1 MLGTL
6 KTSFAAR
13 PAWQLQVLRIVFFV
27 ILTAIA
33 AKIRIYLPGNPIPI
47 TGQTFAVMLAGMALG
62 SREGALSQLSYMA
75 LIAVGLPI
83 DAGGVGALALVT
95 PTGIGPSAGYIVGF
109 VPMAFVAG
117 FGHNRPVAVRFLF
130 GVLSTIVVYIF
141 GTVGLALSRNTTW
154 TLLNL
159 ISYTV
164 VPFIVI
170 DFGKA
175 LLAASLTKLGSESW
189 LRWS

>member
-1 MLGTL
+1 
-6 KTSFAAR
+6 
-13 PAWQLQVLRIVFFV
+13 
-27 ILTAIA
+27 
-33 AKIRIYLPGNPIPI
+33 
-47 TGQTFAVMLAGMALG
+47 
-62 SREGALSQLSYMA
+62 
-75 LIAVGLPI
+75 
-83 DAGGVGALALVT
+83 
-95 PTGIGPSAGYIVGF
+95 
-109 VPMAFVAG
+109 
-117 FGHNRPVAVRFLF
+117 
-130 GVLSTIVVYIF
+130 VLSTIVVYIF